1 MQYYC
6 FKREAVTFP
15 TAKTVL
21 TNHLRSQR
29 ESPLGEREDGDEV
42 GKSGCKVGHER
53 QMSLKSKRSPHIVGL
68 GSHGRLWGT
77 YGKIRYRLEGVYA
90 IRGWNVNLCFF
101 SERLWLASA

>member
-29 ESPLGEREDGDEV
+29 KSPLGEREDGDEV
-42 GKSGCKVGHER
+42 GTSGCKVGHER

-68 GSHGRLWGT
+68 GSHGRPLRHVWES
-77 YGKIRYRLEGVYA
+77 KIQT
-90 IRGWNVNLCFF
+90 RGRVRNQGMECESLLLF
-101 SERLWLASA
+101 